1 MGLDKGVAAL
11 DVAGETQALWGTG
24 RQLLA
29 AGCFLPGYHVM
40 TDSH

>member
-24 RQLLA
+24 DSFWQLDVSS
-29 AGCFLPGYHVM
+29 PGIM
-40 TDSH
+40 